1 MSTKKEVKIN
11 KKELKLV
18 RKDKVNITI
27 NNNNKSKSNNSKS
40 KSNNKSNNSKSNN
53 NQLTKEQIFFY
64 ELINF
69 EKQFHKIEKNIIKYI
84 HNKYFKNFSNDNYP
98 NGNIDTTKDNNNETM
113 NNNKV
118 ENIDKNKV
126 FITELQLMNQILKSN
141 KPRILTQEQM
151 MKREIKDIEYASD
164 LYEDS
169 PEDYKTGLT
178 EYGYP
183 DSLRC
188 NFILWRKNRFHRC
201 QKRIKETDDNID
213 FCCIHLD
220 EDNIYED
227 EYMKIYTKF
236 RTQMIKN
243 NELNDDIF

>member
-1 MSTKKEVKIN
+1 MSTKKEIKIK

-18 RKDKVNITI
+18 RKDNINIPT
-27 NNNNKSKSNNSKS
+27 NSKD
-40 KSNNKSNNSKSNN
+40 NSN
-53 NQLTKEQIFFY
+53 NQLTKEQTFFY

-69 EKQFHKIEKNIIKYI
+69 ENQFHKIEKNIIKYI
-84 HNKYFKNFSNDNYP
+84 HNKYFNNVLNDDLDNTKND
-98 NGNIDTTKDNNNETM
+98 NNETIDI
-113 NNNKV
+113 NKV

-126 FITELQLMNQILKSN
+126 NITELELMNQILKSN
-141 KPRILTQEQM
+141 KPRILTQEEM

-213 FCCIHLD
+213 YCSIHMH
-220 EDNIYED
+220 EDNEYED
-227 EYMKIYTKF
+227 EYMKIYTKL
-236 RTQMIKN
+236 REKMVKN
-243 NELNDDIF
+243 NELDDDIF

>member
-18 RKDKVNITI
+18 RKDIVDITI
-27 NNNNKSKSNNSKS
+27 NNKNNKNSK
-40 KSNNKSNNSKSNN
+40 KNNNN
-53 NQLTKEQIFFY
+53 NQLTKDQIFFY

-84 HNKYFKNFSNDNYP
+84 HNKYFENISNDNL
-98 NGNIDTTKDNNNETM
+98 DTTKDD
-113 NNNKV
+113 NNKTVTKNNV
-118 ENIDKNKV
+118 ETIDKNKIETIDKNKIETIDKNKV
-126 FITELQLMNQILKSN
+126 YITESQLMNQILKSN
-141 KPRILTQEQM
+141 KLRILTQEQM

-227 EYMKIYTKF
+227 EYMKIYIKL
-236 RTQMIKN
+236 REKMIKN